1 MANSTRNIWNDEPG
15 ERVAPKKRGGF
26 RRFLAFF
33 TVLMLVLVVV
43 LFAAY
48 RDGTGFDAL
57 RRYLNYGKEATV
69 VDGNSLYDYDASSSN
84 RFAVLGNRLVVLS
97 DTRLRL
103 LDPDGSE
110 VWSAAV
116 SMKAPAISF
125 CGDRAVAYDIG
136 GTDLYVLAQEG
147 LLLHME
153 MDEQEILIAATLNDS
168 GYLAVTA
175 EKKGYKSGVRVY
187 DPALELIFE
196 FDSSRRFV
204 TDAYVT
210 NDNSA
215 VAAVTLGQR
224 DGLFLN
230 NVVIYEL
237 TKTESTAD
245 YDVMDGLVLAVGQQ
259 GEYLSTVT
267 DTGVTF
273 ARQNGKGL
281 STFEYDGTFLREYD
295 LGGDDF
301 VVLLLNRYRSGSVGQ
316 LVSVAPD
323 GQVLGRLDVNEEVL
337 SVSAAGRYLAVL
349 YTDRL
354 VICNRE
360 LQVYASLQGTDFAR
374 EVLMRSDGS
383 ALLLASE
390 YARLFLP

>member
-1 MANSTRNIWNDEPG
+1 
-15 ERVAPKKRGGF
+15 
-26 RRFLAFF
+26 
-33 TVLMLVLVVV
+33 
-43 LFAAY
+43 
-48 RDGTGFDAL
+48 
-57 RRYLNYGKEATV
+57 
-69 VDGNSLYDYDASSSN
+69 
-84 RFAVLGNRLVVLS
+84 
-97 DTRLRL
+97 
-103 LDPDGSE
+103 
-110 VWSAAV
+110 
-116 SMKAPAISF
+116 MKAPAVTF
-125 CGDRAVAYDIG
+125 GGDRAVAYDVG

-153 MDEQEILIAATLNDS
+153 MNEQETLISATLNDS

-187 DPALELIFE
+187 DPTLELIFE

-215 VAAVTLGQR
+215 VAAVTLGQQE
-224 DGLFLN
+224 GVFVN

-237 TKTESTAD
+237 TRTESTAN
-245 YDVMDGLVLAVGQQ
+245 YDVVDGLVLAMGQQ
-259 GEYLSTVT
+259 GEYLSAVT

-281 STFEYDGTFLREYD
+281 ATFDYDGTFLREYD

-301 VVLLLNRYRSGSVGQ
+301 VILLLNRYRSGSVGQ

-323 GQVLGRLDVNEEVL
+323 GQVLARLDVNEEVL

-354 VICNRE
+354 VIFNRD